1 MSQARLRLW
10 PRRPLSQVPAVQFA
24 AARGLVGCEGF
35 RQCRARE
42 RSSERREVPVL
53 EPVPVTVGR
62 VLTESL
68 VSQTLGTALT
78 KALDAELMS
87 FQTQTL
93 NQKLLRA
100 SGGLSQVN

>member
-1 MSQARLRLW
+1 M
-10 PRRPLSQVPAVQFA
+10 
-24 AARGLVGCEGF
+24 
-35 RQCRARE
+35 
-42 RSSERREVPVL
+42 
-53 EPVPVTVGR
+53 
-62 VLTESL
+62 ESK
-68 VSQTLGTALT
+68 VSQTLATALT